1 MRHKFLGTGEPGWHP
16 LRKIATVLSGLR
28 YAVVYDFSVAYK
40 LVLSAVVLA
49 VAFALRAW
57 VDLLLIL
64 VATAFVL
71 AAEMMNTAIEA
82 LCDFVEP
89 RHDERIKVVKDVAAA
104 AVGVAILAWIV
115 VLAVEAG
122 RLWSALPG

>member
-1 MRHKFLGTGEPGWHP
+1 
-16 LRKIATVLSGLR
+16 
-28 YAVVYDFSVAYK
+28 
-40 LVLSAVVLA
+40 
-49 VAFALRAW
+49 
-57 VDLLLIL
+57 
-64 VATAFVL
+64 VL

-104 AVGVAILAWIV
+104 AVGVAILAWII